1 VTVLG
6 GVRLGGPGPPRLV
19 GIINAS
25 PESFLAS
32 SVRATPRAISA
43 AAARMEAE
51 GADIIDIGGMSSAP
65 YAATAVPERTEAE
78 RLRAAVAAA
87 ARSTG
92 LPISADTARAPAAKA
107 AIAEGAAILNDVTG
121 LRGDARM
128 ARVVSRHSPS
138 LILCAHSPAPVR
150 AGDPVPQAA
159 ALLARSVSRAAS
171 LGVDPSRVAADPAIG
186 FFRRSGRGRLFTRSA
201 MDWAA
206 RDLLVL
212 GGLRRLRAA
221 LPCEVLVSAS
231 NKSFLGR
238 LMGGAGPAERLPAS
252 LAAEAAAA
260 VNGAAAI
267 RTHNVAQ
274 TREALRALRRA

>member
-1 VTVLG
+1 VVALG

-19 GIINAS
+19 GILNAS

-32 SVRATPRAISA
+32 SVRATPGAVAA

-51 GADIIDIGGMSSAP
+51 GADIIDIGAMSTAP
-65 YAATAVPERTEAE
+65 YAATAVPERVEAA
-78 RLRAAVAAA
+78 RLRMAVRAA

-92 LPISADTARAPAAKA
+92 LPISADTSRAPAAEA
-107 AIAEGAAILNDVTG
+107 ALEEGAAIINDVTG
-121 LRGDARM
+121 LNGDARM
-128 ARVVSRHSPS
+128 AGVLSRRSPS
-138 LILCAHSPAPVR
+138 LVLCAHSPSPVG
-150 AGDPVPQAA
+150 AGDPVSQAA
-159 ALLARSVSRAAS
+159 RLLSRSVRRAAS
-171 LGVDPSRVAADPAIG
+171 LGVPPSRVAADPAIG

-212 GGLRRLRAA
+212 SGLRALRAA

-238 LMGGAGPAERLPAS
+238 LMGGAAPEERLPAS
-252 LAAEAAAA
+252 LAAEVVAAA
-260 VNGAAAI
+260 NGAAAI

-274 TREALRALRRA
+274 TRAALEALRHA